1 MTINEI
7 AKLAGVSTAT
17 VSRVF
22 SHHPNIRPD
31 VREHVFAVAKQHGY
45 HPRVANK
52 QKNVVII
59 TPYNSVYPV
68 QSCVDMILMALT
80 QELPRRGFRLEILPQ
95 NNLERL
101 DSIQFCG
108 AVAIGAEPADFFSW
122 PDRFSVPLVIVDRD
136 AKKNLHDVYFVHASE
151 EQGMDIAIGHLHER
165 GCRRVGSIIHG
176 SPGTGNADARQA
188 AIVKALEGRGLPA
201 DDSLIYFSGP
211 GTEKYVEL
219 IGKLLRQGVDS
230 LFCPGGNAG
239 IVSLYAFSLYGR
251 RVPEDIS
258 LIASE
263 QTFFSQYAVP
273 PQTTITQ
280 DYQAVAVAV
289 ADVVEAWMDG
299 LTPERK
305 TVIPYKLIIRESV
318 IPLASRA
325 EKNAP

>member
-1 MTINEI
+1 MTIHEI
-7 AKLAGVSTAT
+7 ARLAGVSTAT

-22 SHHPNIRPD
+22 SHYPNIRQD
-31 VREHVFAVAKQHGY
+31 VREHVFAVAKKHGY
-45 HPRVANK
+45 HPRVTSK

-80 QELPRRGFRLEILPQ
+80 QELPMRGFRLEILPI

-108 AVAIGAEPADFFSW
+108 AVAIGAEPTDFVNW
-122 PDRFSVPLVIVDRD
+122 PERFPVPLVIVDRD
-136 AKKNLHDVYFVHASE
+136 AKKNLKDVYFVRSGE

-165 GCRRVGSIIHG
+165 GCRKIGCIIHG
-176 SPGTGNADARQA
+176 APGTGNADVRHA
-188 AIVKALEGRGLPA
+188 AIVDALEARGLPA
-201 DDSLIYFSGP
+201 DDTLIYFSGT

-219 IGKLLRQGVDS
+219 IGKLLKQGVDS

-239 IVSLYAFSLYGR
+239 IVSLYAFSLYNR
-251 RVPEDIS
+251 RIPEDVS

-280 DYQAVAVAV
+280 DYKAVAVAV
-289 ADVVEAWMDG
+289 ADVIEAWLDG
-299 LTPERK
+299 LAPSRK

-318 IPLASRA
+318 ISRSSG
-325 EKNAP
+325 K

>member
-1 MTINEI
+1 MTIHEI
-7 AKLAGVSTAT
+7 ARLAGVSTAT

-22 SHHPNIRPD
+22 SHYPNIRSD
-31 VREHVFAVAKQHGY
+31 VREHVFAVAKKHGY
-45 HPRVANK
+45 HPRVTSK

-80 QELPRRGFRLEILPQ
+80 QELPMRGFRLEILPI

-108 AVAIGAEPADFFSW
+108 AVAIGAEPSDFLKW
-122 PDRFSVPLVIVDRD
+122 PERFSVPLVIVDRD
-136 AKKNLHDVYFVHASE
+136 AKKNLKDVYFVRSGE

-165 GCRRVGSIIHG
+165 GCRKIGSIIHG
-176 SPGTGNADARQA
+176 APGTGNADIRYA
-188 AIVKALEGRGLPA
+188 AIVKALEDRGLPA
-201 DDSLIYFSGP
+201 DEALIHFSGP

-219 IGKLLRQGVDS
+219 IGKLLKQGVDS

-239 IVSLYAFSLYGR
+239 IVSLYAFSLYSR
-251 RVPEDIS
+251 RIPEDVS

-280 DYQAVAVAV
+280 DYKAVAAAV
-289 ADVVEAWMDG
+289 ADVIEAWLDG
-299 LTPERK
+299 LAPNRK

-318 IPLASRA
+318 IGRSSG
-325 EKNAP
+325 K

>member
-1 MTINEI
+1 MTIHEI

-22 SHHPNIRPD
+22 SHYPNIRPD
-31 VREHVFAVAKQHGY
+31 VREHVFSVAKKHGY
-45 HPRVANK
+45 HPRVTNK

-80 QELPRRGFRLEILPQ
+80 QELPMRGYRLEILPQ

-108 AVAIGAEPADFFSW
+108 AVAIGAEPSDFIKW
-122 PDRFSVPLVIVDRD
+122 PERFSVPLVIVDRD
-136 AKKNLHDVYFVHASE
+136 SKKNLRNVYFVRSDE
-151 EQGMDIAIGHLHER
+151 EQGMDIAVGHLHER
-165 GCRRVGSIIHG
+165 GRRRVGSIIHG
-176 SPGTGNADARQA
+176 APGTGNADARHA
-188 AIVKALEGRGLPA
+188 AIVKALESRGLPA

-219 IGKLLRQGVDS
+219 IGKLLKQGIDS

-239 IVSLYAFSLYGR
+239 IVSLYAFSLYNR
-251 RVPEDIS
+251 RVPDDIS

-263 QTFFSQYAVP
+263 QTFFSQHAVP

-280 DYQAVAVAV
+280 DYKAVAAST
-289 ADVVEAWMDG
+289 ADVIETWLDG
-299 LTPERK
+299 RTPNRK

-318 IPLASRA
+318 VQA
-325 EKNAP
+325 